1 MASTLLQEPF
11 EQMSDIFKEKLSSSD
26 VAQLNRTLRKIDM
39 DSFLPRLLEM
49 ILLKVKHA
57 KESDVSMWWDW
68 ILLGHLQFLRNSSA

>member
-1 MASTLLQEPF
+1 
-11 EQMSDIFKEKLSSSD
+11 MSDIFKEKLSSSD

-57 KESDVSMWWDW
+57 KESDVSMRWDW
-68 ILLGHLQFLRNSSA
+68 ILLGYLQVLRNSSA